1 MRVED
6 TLWEDLRQRA
16 SLQLVTVTAYVQSLI
31 TEGLR
36 MRDVPGIVFRDG
48 PTGRRAALVDGPDV
62 WEIVTALRMAESDG
76 EGAVGE
82 VAADLCLP
90 VSSVETALSYY
101 SRFPDEV
108 DERIALVERDADI
121 ARAAWEKRQSV
132 LS

>member
-6 TLWEDLRQRA
+6 ALWEDLRQRA

-31 TEGLR
+31 VEGLR

-62 WEIVTALRMAESDG
+62 WESITALRMAESPG
-76 EGAVGE
+76 EEAVGE
-82 VAADLCLP
+82 VAADLRLP
-90 VSSVETALSYY
+90 VSAVETALSYY

-108 DERIALVERDADI
+108 NERIALVEREADL
-121 ARAAWEKRQSV
+121 ARIAWEKRRSV